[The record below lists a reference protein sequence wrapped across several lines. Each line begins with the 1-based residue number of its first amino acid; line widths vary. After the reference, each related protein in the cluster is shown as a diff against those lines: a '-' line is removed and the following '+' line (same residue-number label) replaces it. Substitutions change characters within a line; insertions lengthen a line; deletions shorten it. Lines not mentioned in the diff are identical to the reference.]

1 MGPLEPWGQSSSTQ
15 HRPPDPPALLS
26 PPNTAWDV
34 SYLTKTNYLCPQL
47 SPFSR
52 EGQLV
57 LQPCHWC
64 HGSPG
69 TAHSSPRLWQQPN
82 KSKSSAALLQ
92 EAGFKQSVEKL
103 MYLMYFFFFKQAKE
117 SSEQV
122 HHVLL
127 YRKLPTDE
135 LHESSRH
142 TGILKSS
149 SHVPGHL
156 IQWQAPCSCSQTNA
170 IVGAQKGKFQ
180 VLSNQKGAGSTSEF
194 KRRLYPT
201 ALKALIVF

>member
-1 MGPLEPWGQSSSTQ
+1 M
-15 HRPPDPPALLS
+15 
-26 PPNTAWDV
+26 
-34 SYLTKTNYLCPQL
+34 
-47 SPFSR
+47 
-52 EGQLV
+52 
-57 LQPCHWC
+57 LQPCRWC
-64 HGSPG
+64 HGPPG
-69 TAHSSPRLWQQPN
+69 TARSSPRLWQQPK

-103 MYLMYFFFFKQAKE
+103 MYLMYFFFKQAKE

-127 YRKLPTDE
+127 YRKMPTDE

-142 TGILKSS
+142 TGISNSS
-149 SHVPGHL
+149 SHVPVHL
-156 IQWQAPCSCSQTNA
+156 IQCQAPCSCSYTNA

-180 VLSNQKGAGSTSEF
+180 VLSNQKGAGSIPEF